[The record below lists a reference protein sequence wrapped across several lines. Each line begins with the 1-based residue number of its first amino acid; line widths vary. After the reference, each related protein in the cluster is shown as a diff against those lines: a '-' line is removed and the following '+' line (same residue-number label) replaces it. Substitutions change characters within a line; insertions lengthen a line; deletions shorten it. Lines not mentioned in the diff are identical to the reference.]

1 MNNINE
7 ILEKYWEAE
16 TTLEEECQLYQ
27 YFNSS
32 NISQEHQLYTDLF
45 AELKDEKSVKA
56 PDLST
61 FITQI
66 TKEDVTSVQKTKIQ
80 KLSIRRYIY
89 AAAAVMT
96 LAIASVFLFKGVPT
110 SEVNSSEVVK
120 EINDPDE
127 ALEVT
132 MEALALISNKMN
144 HSTEKVKEEM
154 KVLQKI
160 SIF

>member
-80 KLSIRRYIY
+80 TLSIRRYIY

-120 EINDPDE
+120 EISDPDE